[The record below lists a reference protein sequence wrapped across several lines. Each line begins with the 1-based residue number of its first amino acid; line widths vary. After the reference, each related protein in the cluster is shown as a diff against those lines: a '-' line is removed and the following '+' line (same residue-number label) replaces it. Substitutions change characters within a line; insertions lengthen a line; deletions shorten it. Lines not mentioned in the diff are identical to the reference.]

1 MVERLIR
8 WIERFFGTRRRQPD
22 SAKPDPAAHVMQP
35 AETAQY
41 TVGTVV
47 AELVPY
53 DEHLL
58 ERSRTQWQF
67 GDWESLASL
76 ERNQLLHH
84 PDRARLAIFAA
95 AGRLQLGQND
105 DASALVRAAI
115 EWGASKRLVSQM
127 LISGVHNNL
136 ARALTVVGEPAHA
149 LQHFEAA
156 IAVGAPSS
164 DARLLVHAR
173 KTLQLDQMR
182 EESEQFRL
190 AFDRAESSLPRNER
204 QEGP

>member
-1 MVERLIR
+1 
-8 WIERFFGTRRRQPD
+8 
-22 SAKPDPAAHVMQP
+22 MQP
-35 AETAQY
+35 AATAQE
-41 TVGTVV
+41 TVGAVV

-76 ERNQLLHH
+76 ERNKLLHH

-95 AGRLQLGQND
+95 AGRLQLGQTD
-105 DASALVRAAI
+105 DASAFVRSAI

-136 ARALTVVGEPAHA
+136 ARALTVGGESAHA

-164 DARLLVHAR
+164 DVRLLVQAR
-173 KTLQLDQMR
+173 KNLQLDQLR
-182 EESEQFRL
+182 EESEQLRL
-190 AFDRAESSLPRNER
+190 AFDSPESSLPQAECQER
-204 QEGP
+204 P

>member
-22 SAKPDPAAHVMQP
+22 SAKPDPAGHVMQP
-35 AETAQY
+35 ADTAQD
-41 TVGTVV
+41 TVGTAV

-95 AGRLQLGQND
+95 AGRLQLGQTD
-105 DASALVRAAI
+105 DASAFVHSAI
-115 EWGASKRLVSQM
+115 EWGASRRLVSQM

-136 ARALTVVGEPAHA
+136 ARALTVVGESAHA

-164 DARLLVHAR
+164 DVRLLVSAR
-173 KTLQLDQMR
+173 KNLQLDQMGAER
-182 EESEQFRL
+182 EQRLL
-190 AFDRAESSLPRNER
+190 AFDSPERSLPRNES
-204 QEGP
+204 QETP